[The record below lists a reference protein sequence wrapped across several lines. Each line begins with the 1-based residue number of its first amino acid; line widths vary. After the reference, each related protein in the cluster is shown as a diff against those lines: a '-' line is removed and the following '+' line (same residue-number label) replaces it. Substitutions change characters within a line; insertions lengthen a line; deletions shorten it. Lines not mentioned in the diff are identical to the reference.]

1 MPSIPVRTGTAAAPA
16 RKVRREREDRWGA
29 GTWLASCM
37 GCSPS
42 RGSGRLSGLVDLPQL
57 ALGPLDGV
65 FRGQSLDALRE
76 HVDED
81 VLGQRLGG
89 FPARGAGVADL
100 ARVLQGLREYR
111 GLGILPPERMVL
123 ICPRAGNSEGVH
135 GLEVRVEPGTV
146 HVVTDEILRKFLVLA
161 VLHHTAVPGG
171 EPVKTPRRTRWIV
184 PVVRPLVDVG
194 ELPARGHV
202 DAGGVAGERDLAG
215 EEGAVVVA
223 VVPGPPALV
232 EAL

>member
-123 ICPRAGNSEGVH
+123 IGPRGGTPGGVH
-135 GLEVRVEPGTV
+135 GLAGRGGPGTV

-171 EPVKTPRRTRWIV
+171 EPVEAAGRPGRVV
-184 PVVRPLVDVG
+184 PVTRPPCRVGDV
-194 ELPARGHV
+194 
-202 DAGGVAGERDLAG
+202 
-215 EEGAVVVA
+215 
-223 VVPGPPALV
+223 
-232 EAL
+232 